1 MGWFRRWVA
10 KVLLAVAVPVA
21 LLVALEAGLRH
32 LRYGIEPSW
41 TVPADAPDRTG
52 WRDNPDIGTL
62 WFAPGLVRSP
72 VPFRSN
78 GLPDGLRVV
87 VLGES
92 AAMGDPAPA
101 FGLAP
106 QLEVLLRAAYP
117 GTTVEVINAAMTA
130 IDSSVIV
137 DIARSIARL
146 NPDVVIVYMGN
157 NEAIGPF
164 GPPPDTRFLTGLAP
178 WYARAVLAARGTRT
192 GQWLRNAYQGSSEA
206 GSPGWRGLVQFSD
219 RVIAPDSPVLAAVHR
234 RYAAN
239 LDAILAA
246 IRRAGAEPVFATVA
260 SQPFRAPFAA
270 PDVPGAQ
277 AALAAYR
284 ESLDFLARGDT
295 AAALA
300 AWQRSRDL
308 DPVRFRADAA
318 INDAVRA
325 AAGRAT
331 VLDVEASLLE
341 RPDAAALFWDHV
353 HFTPEGNYE
362 VARLF
367 ADALA
372 PLLDRRGFGAPRPW
386 LSRAEALD
394 ALIYTRW
401 DDLNTTAVMH
411 ARLLRPPFV
420 AVADHQALATGIT
433 ARLRGLRD
441 TVGLREVTAVRDR
454 LIEACRPSPIPPAH
468 GLRLLRILE
477 ELEQQEDA
485 WRIAQRLAAEWPH
498 VRAHQHSLGRFL
510 VRRGQVEAGLAAL
523 ERGEVPGGRRPA
535 ALARIEAAT
544 ILAEQGRV
552 AEALALLDRVIAATP
567 WLGKAWY
574 NRAVVYSRLGQ
585 LDAAERDFRQA
596 LASEPDMVEA
606 FNNLGVIALKRN
618 RPDEA
623 ERHFRQALEQVSGHA
638 SALRNLALVL
648 RQRGAVDEAE
658 AVIARLAASDP
669 DAR

>member
-1 MGWFRRWVA
+1 MGWLRRWLA
-10 KVLLAVAVPVA
+10 KLMLAVAIPA
-21 LLVALEAGLRH
+21 AALVALESGLRF
-32 LRYGIEPSW
+32 LPYGIEPSW
-41 TVPADAPDRTG
+41 TVRAAEDPAAG
-52 WRDNPDIGTL
+52 WHDNPDIGTL

-72 VPFRSN
+72 VPFRST
-78 GLPDGLRVV
+78 GSTDGLRVV

-106 QLEVLLRAAYP
+106 QLEALLRAAYP
-117 GTTVEVINAAMTA
+117 GTSVEVINAAMTA

-137 DIARSIARL
+137 DIARAIARL
-146 NPDVVIVYMGN
+146 NPDAVIVYMGN

-164 GPPPDTRFLTGLAP
+164 GPPPGTRFLTGLEP

-192 GQWLRNAYQGSSEA
+192 GQGLRRFYQDATDE
-206 GSPGWRGLVQFSD
+206 GSPGWRGLAQFSD
-219 RVIAPDSPVLAAVHR
+219 RVIAPDSPVLDALHR

-239 LDAILAA
+239 LEAVLTA
-246 IRRAGAEPVFATVA
+246 IRRAGAAPVLATVA

-270 PDVPGAQ
+270 RNASGATS
-277 AALAAYR
+277 ALAAWH
-284 ESLDFLARGDT
+284 ESLDLLARGET
-295 AAALA
+295 AAARV

-308 DPVRFRADAA
+308 DPVRFRADSA
-318 INDAVRA
+318 INDTVRA
-325 AAGRAT
+325 VAGRAT

-367 ADALA
+367 ADTLA
-372 PLLDRRGFGAPRPW
+372 PLLEQRGFGAPRPW
-386 LSRAEALD
+386 LSRREALD
-394 ALIYTRW
+394 ALIYTPW
-401 DDLNTTAVMH
+401 DDLNTTALMH
-411 ARLLRPPFV
+411 TRLLRPPFV

-433 ARLRGLRD
+433 ARLRTLRNEVD
-441 TVGLREVTAVRDR
+441 LRTVTAARDR
-454 LIEACRPSPIPPAH
+454 LIEACRPVPIPPAP
-468 GLRLLRILE
+468 GARLLRILE
-477 ELEQQEDA
+477 ELEQWDDA
-485 WRIAQRLAAEWPH
+485 WAVAQRLATDWPH
-498 VRAHQHSLGRFL
+498 VRAHQHALGRHL
-510 VRRGQVEAGLAAL
+510 VRRGDVAAGMAAL

-535 ALARIEAAT
+535 ALARIETAT
-544 ILAEQGRV
+544 LLAEQGRM
-552 AEALALLDRVIAATP
+552 AEALALLDRVITATP

-585 LDAAERDFRQA
+585 LDNAERDFRQA

-618 RPDEA
+618 RPADA
-623 ERHFRQALEQVSGHA
+623 ERHFRQALEHVPGHA
-638 SALRNLALVL
+638 SALRNQILVL
-648 RQRGAVDEAE
+648 RQRGARDEAD
-658 AVIARLAASDP
+658 ALSARLAGVDP